1 MKQFTVKELRR
12 IETEIDNEI
21 SHRTCRVSQL
31 RSKEAVSLTAAYTE
45 CQTELVDMISKHTE
59 LLDSKFAIREII
71 SKFNSDNG
79 INERTGKIAALKAA
93 IQFLEDSVL
102 NIGSAT
108 SYAPYGST
116 KTVYRY
122 GITEDHTDSVRSEI
136 RALKRQIQALT
147 DSCNGINSSHKFA
160 INENLLKVFVK
171 YGLID

>member
-12 IETEIDNEI
+12 IETELDNEI
-21 SHRTCRVSQL
+21 SHRTSRVNRLS
-31 RSKEAVSLTAAYTE
+31 SKEAVSLTAAYTE
-45 CQTELVDMISKHTE
+45 CQTELLDMIAKHTE

-79 INERTGKIAALKAA
+79 INERTGKIASLKASS
-93 IQFLEDSVL
+93 QFLEDEVL
-102 NIGSAT
+102 RIGSAV

-122 GITEDHTDSVRSEI
+122 GITEDYTDSVRSEI